1 MKHKN
6 TTHKLQV
13 KSATIF
19 ITRRVPPLDRKNFLL
34 LNLMKLK
41 IWNSYGPAILHT
53 KFERNQRQ
61 KNFWHRRVPPLN
73 FSRLR
78 NTNFLINL
86 RGMGSAGPC
95 YHAKII
101 LVLGLNFDFQV
112 VCKWPSRPQS
122 LAMLTAKVRNVPP
135 PGQNR
140 ENLWLLLN
148 QATGCFNIKWAKWFA
163 DLTNLKLV

>member
-1 MKHKN
+1 MLWL
-6 TTHKLQV
+6 TTNIITGYKWLNWPQFFEWLQNFHWLPNV
-13 KSATIF
+13 WLPTSSRSWIF
-19 ITRRVPPLDRKNFLL
+19 LNLVLTRRVPPLDRKQILSP
-34 LNLMKLK
+34 NLMKLK

-61 KNFWHRRVPPLN
+61 KNFWHRRVPPLD

-78 NTNFLINL
+78 NMNFLINL

-101 LVLGLNFDFQV
+101 IVLGLNFDFQV

-122 LAMLTAKVRNVPP
+122 LAMLTAKVRNVHSV
-135 PGQNR
+135 
-140 ENLWLLLN
+140 EI
-148 QATGCFNIKWAKWFA
+148 CS
-163 DLTNLKLV
+163 